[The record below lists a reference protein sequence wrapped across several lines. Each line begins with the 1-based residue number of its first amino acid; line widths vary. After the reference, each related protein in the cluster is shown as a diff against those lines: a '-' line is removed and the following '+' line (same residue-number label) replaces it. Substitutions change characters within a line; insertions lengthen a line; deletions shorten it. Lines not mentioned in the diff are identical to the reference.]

1 MSAHLQPPAPQQRQQ
16 QEQLDELQ
24 QASHHTARAGHG
36 RGASSPRKRTR
47 RDEGEVAEE
56 KEQRDTPKK
65 HRGGKSGSGGMFGNK
80 RNKLDDLPP
89 LAPRYLAAM
98 KVGTSPEEVAKW
110 REERRKN
117 YPTRANLERRAAEG
131 WQPPP
136 PEPEQGAAGEGP
148 RDGPGQ
154 GTGKGQGEEHVE
166 EQGEEADEQ
175 GAMDSGTGAGQ
186 GAGTGAGPSAEDG
199 PRARRPCFR
208 FLKGNCR
215 HGSRCHFEHSQES
228 RTNSKVK
235 LRKEA
240 EKRQFLAAT
249 ARAGGTP
256 SLLRKL
262 LAEDIRK
269 ERAVVLQCIHH
280 LLLIKAREQLASG
293 A

>member
-1 MSAHLQPPAPQQRQQ
+1 MSAHPPQPPAPQQRRQE
-16 QEQLDELQ
+16 EQLDELQ
-24 QASHHTARAGHG
+24 QASHHIARAGHG
-36 RGASSPRKRTR
+36 RGVGSPRKRPR
-47 RDEGEVAEE
+47 RDDGEVAEE

-65 HRGGKSGSGGMFGNK
+65 NRGGQGGKGGLFGNK

-98 KVGTSPEEVAKW
+98 KVGTSPQEVAKW

-148 RDGPGQ
+148 RQD
-154 GTGKGQGEEHVE
+154 TGEGQGEEHVE

-175 GAMDSGTGAGQ
+175 VGTDSGTGTGQ
-186 GAGTGAGPSAEDG
+186 GAGTGAGPSAVDG

-215 HGSRCHFEHSQES
+215 YGSRCHFEHSQES

-235 LRKEA
+235 QRKEA

-249 ARAGGTP
+249 ARSGGTP

-262 LAEDIRK
+262 LAGDIRK

-280 LLLIKAREQLASG
+280 LLLLKAREQLASG